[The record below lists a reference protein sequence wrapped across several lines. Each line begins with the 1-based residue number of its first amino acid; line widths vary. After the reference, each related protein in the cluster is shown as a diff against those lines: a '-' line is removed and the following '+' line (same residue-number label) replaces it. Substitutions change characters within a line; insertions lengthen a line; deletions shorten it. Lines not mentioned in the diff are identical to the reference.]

1 VRSIL
6 SKQFSIFLVAGAIA
20 ACVNFFSRVV
30 LSQWLSFSYAIFIAY
45 LFGMI
50 TAFLLNKLYV
60 FTTTNVNSATS
71 AIRFIFVNVLAVAQT
86 WMISFGLVEFVFP
99 GFGLINYSQEIAHA
113 IGITVPVLTSYFGHK
128 YWTFKH

>member
-1 VRSIL
+1 
-6 SKQFSIFLVAGAIA
+6 
-20 ACVNFFSRVV
+20 
-30 LSQWLSFSYAIFIAY
+30 
-45 LFGMI
+45 MI
-50 TAFLLNKLYV
+50 TAFLINKLYV

-99 GFGLINYSQEIAHA
+99 DFGLINYSREIAHA